1 MVALVYLF
9 FNNRTMIQKTIITIL
24 VFSAVSAFSQS
35 NKNAYELASPNGQ
48 NKIKFELV
56 KNAPKYAVSHGKT
69 EVITPSDMGFLLKGN
84 ENLSSDF
91 EIKNIKNTS
100 FDETWQQ
107 VWGEKKNI
115 RNHYNQLSVELQQK
129 SGNKR
134 KLEIQF
140 RAFDD
145 GIAFRYVYPKQNV
158 KDSIFIMDE
167 KTTFNLKE
175 DAKAWWIPANREN
188 RDEYLFKDAPVSTL
202 DTVLTPLTI
211 ESKSGLALSFH
222 EANLTD
228 FASMTLVNTTGTQ
241 LKSDLV
247 PWADGVKVRV
257 KDTFTSSWRTLQI
270 GENPGDLITS
280 YLILNLNEPNK
291 LKNTSYFKPYKYFG
305 IWWGMHIGKYTFW
318 ESEKQGATTK
328 HAEEYID
335 FTAKEGFHHLLIEG
349 WNKGWTPAWYE
360 NHMHMFSFTKSADN
374 FDLEKV
380 VEYGKKKDV
389 ELIGYHET
397 GSNLINYLKQVDEG
411 FALYKKLG
419 MHSVKI
425 GHVGSKLNM
434 KENHFGQFGVNYFR
448 YILEKA
454 AQYDLAVLYHE
465 SIKDTG
471 ERRTFPNMVSREAA
485 RGQEYNAWSE
495 GNPPNHL
502 TIIPFTRLLSG
513 PMDFTPGIFDVEV
526 KQGYPGKRVHG
537 TAAQQLALY
546 VTIYA
551 PIQMMADLPEN
562 YEGKPALQFLKDVP
576 TDWEDTKVL
585 EGKIGQYI
593 TTARKDRNSADWF
606 LGTIT
611 NEKARDLNVALS
623 FLDPK
628 ATYEAQIYADAEGTD
643 ETHNPAEIAIS
654 KKTVKASDVLKL
666 HLGGAGGTAIRFKKL

>member
-1 MVALVYLF
+1 
-9 FNNRTMIQKTIITIL
+9 MIQKTIITIL
-24 VFSAVSAFSQS
+24 AFSAISAFSQ
-35 NKNAYELASPNGQ
+35 NKNAYQLASPNGQ

-91 EIKNIKNTS
+91 EIKNVKNTS
-100 FDETWQQ
+100 FDETWEQ

-129 SGNKR
+129 TGNKR
-134 KLEIQF
+134 KLEIEF

-175 DAKAWWIPANREN
+175 DGKAWWIPANREN

-318 ESEKQGATTK
+318 ESDKQGATTK

-360 NHMHMFSFTKSADN
+360 NQMHMFSFTKNADN

-526 KQGYPGKRVHG
+526 KQGNPGKRVHG

-585 EGKIGQYI
+585 DGKIGEYI
-593 TTARKDRNSADWF
+593 TTARKDRNSADWY

-611 NEKARDLNVALS
+611 NEKARDVNVALS
-623 FLDPK
+623 FLDPA

-654 KKTVKASDVLKL
+654 KKTVKASDVIKL
-666 HLGGAGGTAIRFKKL
+666 HLGGAGGTAIRFKKI

>member
-1 MVALVYLF
+1 MLKRILFLPLLVAIIC
-9 FNNRTMIQKTIITIL
+9 NAQSKKTK
-24 VFSAVSAFSQS
+24 S
-35 NKNAYELASPNGQ
+35 YELASPEGK
-48 NKIKFELV
+48 NKVQFQLV
-56 KNAPKYAVSHGKT
+56 DNAPKYAVSHGKT
-69 EVITPSDMGFLLKGN
+69 EVISPSDMGFVLKNN
-84 ENLSSDF
+84 EDLSGGF
-91 EIKNIKNTS
+91 EIKKVEKST
-100 FDETWQQ
+100 FDETWEQI
-107 VWGEKKNI
+107 WGEKKQI
-115 RNHYNQLSVELQQK
+115 RNQYNQMVIQLQQK
-129 SGNKR
+129 NGNKR

-140 RAFDD
+140 RAYDD
-145 GIAFRYVYPKQNV
+145 GIAFRYIYPKQET

-175 DAKAWWIPANREN
+175 DGKAWWIPANREN
-188 RDEYLFKDAPVSTL
+188 RDEYLFKDTPVSTL

-222 EANLTD
+222 EANLVD

-247 PWADGVKVRV
+247 PWADGIKVRV
-257 KDTFTSSWRTLQI
+257 KDSFTSSWRTIQI
-270 GENPGDLITS
+270 AEKPTDLITS

-291 LKNTSYFKPYKYFG
+291 LANPTYFKPYKYFG
-305 IWWGMHIGKYTFW
+305 IWWGMHIGKFTFW
-318 ESEKQGATTK
+318 ESKKQGATTE
-328 HAEEYID
+328 HAKQYID

-349 WNKGWTPAWYE
+349 WNKGWTPKWYE

-380 VEYGKKKDV
+380 VEYGKEKGV

-397 GSNLINYLKQVDEG
+397 GSNLINYLKEIDEG

-419 MHSVKI
+419 IHTVKI

-434 KENHFGQFGVNYFR
+434 KEWHFGQFGVNYFR
-448 YILEKA
+448 YVLEKA

-471 ERRTFPNMVSREAA
+471 ERRTFPNMISREAA

-526 KQGYPGKRVHG
+526 KQGYAGRRVHG

-546 VTIYA
+546 ITIYS

-576 TDWEDTKVL
+576 TDWEYTKVL
-585 EGKIGQYI
+585 NGEIGQYI
-593 TTARKDRNSADWF
+593 TTARKDRKSADWY
-606 LGTIT
+606 LGSIT
-611 NEKARDLNVALS
+611 NEKSRDLAIPLT
-623 FLDPK
+623 FLDSN

-643 ETHNPAEIAIS
+643 ETHNPSGVAIS
-654 KKTVKASDVLKL
+654 KKTVKASDSLQL
-666 HLGGAGGTAIRFKKL
+666 HLGGAGGTAIRFRKL

>member
-1 MVALVYLF
+1 MIKKLILPALVLSISIS
-9 FNNRTMIQKTIITIL
+9 NAQGKKVKT
-24 VFSAVSAFSQS
+24 
-35 NKNAYELASPNGQ
+35 YELTSPEGK
-48 NKIKFELV
+48 NKIQFELV
-56 KNAPKYAVSHGKT
+56 NNAPKYAVSHGKT
-69 EVITPSDMGFLLKGN
+69 MVITPSDMGFLLKNN
-84 ENLSSDF
+84 EGFSSNF
-91 EIKNIKNTS
+91 EVLKVEHSS
-100 FDETWQQ
+100 FDETWTQ
-107 VWGEKKNI
+107 VWGEKKMI
-115 RNHYNQLSVELQQK
+115 RNHYNQMVVKLQQK
-129 SGNKR
+129 SKEKR
-134 KLEIQF
+134 QLEIQF

-145 GIAFRYVYPKQNV
+145 GVAFRYVYPRQV
-158 KDSIFIMDE
+158 SKDSIFIMDE
-167 KTTFNLKE
+167 KTTFNLK
-175 DAKAWWIPANREN
+175 DDGKAWWIPANREN
-188 RDEYLFKDAPVSTL
+188 RDEYLFKDSPVSTL

-222 EANLTD
+222 EANLVD
-228 FASMTLVNTTGTQ
+228 FASMTLVNNKGTQ

-257 KDTFTSSWRTLQI
+257 KDSFTSSWRTLQI
-270 GENPGDLITS
+270 AEKPTDLITS

-291 LKNTSYFKPYKYFG
+291 LGTISYFKPFKYFG
-305 IWWGMHIGKYTFW
+305 IWWGMHIGKYSFW
-318 ESEKQGATTK
+318 EGEKQGATTE
-328 HAEEYID
+328 HAKQYID
-335 FTAKEGFHHLLIEG
+335 FTAKEGFRHLLIEG

-374 FDLEKV
+374 FDIDKV
-380 VEYGKKKDV
+380 VEYGKQNGV

-419 MHSVKI
+419 IHTVKI
-425 GHVGSKLNM
+425 GHVGSRLNM
-434 KENHFGQFGVNYFR
+434 KEWHFGQFGVNYFR

-454 AQYDLAVLYHE
+454 AQYDLAVFYHE

-471 ERRTFPNMVSREAA
+471 ERRTYPNMISREAA

-513 PMDFTPGIFDVEV
+513 PMDFTPGIFDVAV

-537 TAAQQLALY
+537 TTAQQLALY

-576 TDWEDTKVL
+576 TDWETTKVL
-585 EGKIGQYI
+585 NGKIGEYI
-593 TTARKDRNSADWF
+593 TTARKDRNSADWY
-606 LGTIT
+606 LGSIT
-611 NEKARDLNVALS
+611 NEKARDLEISLS
-623 FLDPK
+623 FLDAK

-643 ETHNPAEIAIS
+643 ETHNPSAVAIS

>member
-1 MVALVYLF
+1 
-9 FNNRTMIQKTIITIL
+9 MIKRLIL
-24 VFSAVSAFSQS
+24 PVLLLSVVIG
-35 NKNAYELASPNGQ
+35 NAQGKKAKSYELTSPGGQ

-56 KNAPKYAVSHGKT
+56 NSAPKYAVSHGKT
-69 EVITPSDMGFLLKGN
+69 EVITPSDLGFLLKNN
-84 ENLSSDF
+84 ENFSSNF
-91 EIKNIKNTS
+91 EITKVEKST
-100 FDETWQQ
+100 FDETWEQ

-115 RNHYNQLSVELQQK
+115 RNHYNQLVVQLQQK
-129 SGNKR
+129 SKQKR

-145 GIAFRYVYPKQNV
+145 GIAFRYVYPKQGT

-167 KTTFNLKE
+167 KTTFNLKQ
-175 DAKAWWIPANREN
+175 DGKAWWIPANREN

-222 EANLTD
+222 EANLVN

-270 GENPGDLITS
+270 AEKPTDLITS

-291 LKNTSYFKPYKYFG
+291 LANTSYFKPYKYFG

-360 NHMHMFSFTKSADN
+360 NKMHMFSFTKSADN

-380 VEYGKKKDV
+380 VEYGKKNDV
-389 ELIGYHET
+389 ALIGYHET
-397 GSNLINYLKQVDEG
+397 GSNLINYLKEIDDA

-434 KENHFGQFGVNYFR
+434 KQWHFGQFGVNYFR
-448 YILEKA
+448 YVLEKA

-471 ERRTFPNMVSREAA
+471 ERRTYPNMVSREAA

-513 PMDFTPGIFDVEV
+513 PMDYTPGIFDVEV

-537 TAAQQLALY
+537 TTAQQLALY

-576 TDWEDTKVL
+576 TDWETTKVL
-585 EGKIGQYI
+585 NGEIGQYI

-606 LGTIT
+606 LGSIT
-611 NEKARDLNVALS
+611 NEKARHLAIPLT
-623 FLDPK
+623 FLDAK

-643 ETHNPAEIAIS
+643 ETHNPSAVAIS

>member
-1 MVALVYLF
+1 
-9 FNNRTMIQKTIITIL
+9 MIQKTIITIL
-24 VFSAVSAFSQS
+24 AFSAISAYSQ
-35 NKNAYELASPNGQ
+35 NKNTYELASPNGQ

-91 EIKNIKNTS
+91 EIKNVKNTS
-100 FDETWQQ
+100 FDETWEQ

-175 DAKAWWIPANREN
+175 DGKAWWIPANREN

-280 YLILNLNEPNK
+280 YLILNLNDPNK

-318 ESEKQGATTK
+318 ESDKQGATTK

-374 FDLEKV
+374 FDIEKV

-389 ELIGYHET
+389 ALIGYHET

-526 KQGYPGKRVHG
+526 KQGFPGKRVHG

-585 EGKIGQYI
+585 EGKIGEYI
-593 TTARKDRNSADWF
+593 TTARKDRNSADWY

-611 NEKARDLNVALS
+611 NEKARDVNVALS
-623 FLDPK
+623 FLDAT

-643 ETHNPAEIAIS
+643 ETHNPAAITIS

>member
-1 MVALVYLF
+1 
-9 FNNRTMIQKTIITIL
+9 MIQKKLIALLLFVAI
-24 VFSAVSAFSQS
+24 SGFSQS
-35 NKNAYELASPNGQ
+35 KKSNFEVISPDGK

-56 KNAPKYAVSHGKT
+56 KNAPKYAVSHGKI

-84 ENLSSDF
+84 ENLSTDF
-91 EIKNIKNTS
+91 EIKSVKNST
-100 FDETWQQ
+100 FDETWEQ

-115 RNHYNQLSVELQQK
+115 RNHYNQLVVELQQK
-129 SGNKR
+129 GKNKR

-140 RAFDD
+140 RAFND

-175 DAKAWWIPANREN
+175 DGKAWWIPANREN

-222 EANLTD
+222 EANLVD

-257 KDTFTSSWRTLQI
+257 KETFTSSWRTLQI
-270 GENPGDLITS
+270 GEKSSDLITS

-318 ESEKQGATTK
+318 ESDKQGATTK

-374 FDLEKV
+374 FDIEKV
-380 VEYGKKKDV
+380 VAYGKKKDV
-389 ELIGYHET
+389 ALIGYHET
-397 GSNLINYLKQVDEG
+397 GSNLINYLKEVDEG

-454 AQYDLAVLYHE
+454 AEYDLAVLYHE

-526 KQGYPGKRVHG
+526 KQGFSGKRVHG

-593 TTARKDRNSADWF
+593 TTVRKDRNSADWY

-611 NEKARDLNVALS
+611 NENARDANVSLS
-623 FLDPK
+623 FLDPN
-628 ATYEAQIYADAEGTD
+628 ATYEAQIYADANGTD
-643 ETHNPAEIAIS
+643 ETHNPAAIAIS
-654 KKTVKASDVLKL
+654 KKTVKASDSLKL
-666 HLGGAGGTAIRFKKL
+666 HLGGAGGTAIRFKKI

>member
-1 MVALVYLF
+1 MKKYLVLPAVLLS
-9 FNNRTMIQKTIITIL
+9 ITIGY
-24 VFSAVSAFSQS
+24 SQK

-84 ENLSSDF
+84 EDLSTNF
-91 EIKNIKNTS
+91 EIKNVKNTS
-100 FDETWQQ
+100 FDETWEQ
-107 VWGEKKNI
+107 VWGEKKKI
-115 RNHYNQLSVELQQK
+115 RNNYNQLSVELQQK
-129 SGNKR
+129 TGNKR

-145 GIAFRYVYPKQNV
+145 GIAFRYVYPKQNIKV

-175 DAKAWWIPANREN
+175 DGKAWWIPAYREN
-188 RDEYLFKDAPVSTL
+188 RYEYLYENTPLSTL
-202 DTVLTPLTI
+202 DTVHTPMTV
-211 ESKSGLALSFH
+211 ESKSGLKLSFH

-228 FASMTLVNTTGTQ
+228 FASMTLVNTSGTQ

-247 PWADGVKVRV
+247 PWADGIKVRV
-257 KDTFTSSWRTLQI
+257 EDTFTSSWRTIQI
-270 GENPGDLITS
+270 GENAGELIDS

-291 LKNTSYFKPYKYFG
+291 LGNPSYVKPYKYFG

-318 ESEKQGATTK
+318 ESDKQGATTK
-328 HAEEYID
+328 NAEEYID
-335 FTAKEGFHHLLIEG
+335 FTAKEGFNHLLIEG

-397 GSNLINYLKQVDEG
+397 GSNLINYLKQIDEG

-419 MHSVKI
+419 IHTVKI

-434 KENHFGQFGVNYFR
+434 KEWHHGQFGVNYFR
-448 YILEKA
+448 YVLEKA
-454 AQYDLAVLYHE
+454 AQYDLAVFYHE
-465 SIKDTG
+465 PIKDTG
-471 ERRTFPNMVSREAA
+471 ERRTYPNMLAREAA

-495 GNPPNHL
+495 GNPPNHAVIL
-502 TIIPFTRLLSG
+502 PFTRMLSG
-513 PMDFTPGIFDVEV
+513 PMEYTPGVLDVEI

-537 TAAQQLALY
+537 TTAQQLAMY
-546 VTIYA
+546 VVYYS
-551 PIQMMADLPEN
+551 PIQMLADLPEN
-562 YEGKPALQFLKDVP
+562 YKGVPSFQFLKDVP
-576 TDWEDTKVL
+576 TDWADTKVL
-585 EGKIGQYI
+585 NAEIGEYL
-593 TTARKDRNSADWF
+593 TTVRKDQNSEDWY
-606 LGTIT
+606 LGSMT
-611 NEKARDLNVALS
+611 NEKSRDLTISLS
-623 FLDPK
+623 FLDRS
-628 ATYEAQIYADAEGTD
+628 ATYEAQIYADADGTD
-643 ETHNPAEIAIS
+643 ETHNPTAVAIS
-654 KKTVKASDVLKL
+654 KRTVKASDSLKL

>member
-1 MVALVYLF
+1 MIKKLILPALLLSIS
-9 FNNRTMIQKTIITIL
+9 M
-24 VFSAVSAFSQS
+24 A
-35 NKNAYELASPNGQ
+35 NAQGKKAKKYELASPEGK
-48 NKIKFELV
+48 NKIQFELV
-56 KNAPKYAVSHGKT
+56 NNAPKYAVSHGKT
-69 EVITPSDMGFLLKGN
+69 VVITPSDMGFLLKNN
-84 ENLSSDF
+84 EDFSSNF
-91 EIKNIKNTS
+91 EIVKVENST
-100 FDETWQQ
+100 FDETWEQ
-107 VWGEKKNI
+107 VWGEKKKI
-115 RNHYNQLSVELQQK
+115 RNHYNQMAVKLQQK
-129 SGNKR
+129 NKEKR
-134 KLEIQF
+134 QLEIQF

-145 GIAFRYVYPKQNV
+145 GVAFRYVYPKQV
-158 KDSIFIMDE
+158 SKDSIFIMDE
-167 KTTFNLKE
+167 KTTFNLK
-175 DAKAWWIPANREN
+175 DDGKAWWIPANREN
-188 RDEYLFKDAPVSTL
+188 RDEYLFKDSPVSTL
-202 DTVLTPLTI
+202 DTVLTPLTV

-222 EANLTD
+222 EANLVD

-257 KDTFTSSWRTLQI
+257 KDSFTSSWRTIQI
-270 GENPGDLITS
+270 TEKPTDLITS
-280 YLILNLNEPNK
+280 YLILNLNDPNK
-291 LKNTSYFKPYKYFG
+291 LGKINYFKPFKYFG
-305 IWWGMHIGKYTFW
+305 IWWGMHIGKYSFW
-318 ESEKQGATTK
+318 EGQKQGATTE
-328 HAEEYID
+328 HAKQYID

-374 FDLEKV
+374 FDIDKV
-380 VEYGKKKDV
+380 VEYGKEKGV

-419 MHSVKI
+419 IHTVKI

-434 KENHFGQFGVNYFR
+434 KEWHFGQFGVNYFR

-454 AQYDLAVLYHE
+454 AQNNLAVFYHE

-471 ERRTFPNMVSREAA
+471 ERRTYPNMISREAA

-537 TAAQQLALY
+537 TTAQQLALY

-576 TDWEDTKVL
+576 TDWETTKVL
-585 EGKIGQYI
+585 NGKIGEYI
-593 TTARKDRNSADWF
+593 TTARKDRNSADWY
-606 LGTIT
+606 LGSIT
-611 NEKARDLNVALS
+611 NEKARDLEIPLS
-623 FLDPK
+623 FLDSK

-643 ETHNPAEIAIS
+643 ETHNPSAVAIS
-654 KKTVKASDVLKL
+654 KKTVKATDILKL
-666 HLGGAGGTAIRFKKL
+666 HLGGAGGTAIRFKKI

>member
-1 MVALVYLF
+1 MVSLVYLF
-9 FNNRTMIQKTIITIL
+9 FNNKTMVQKTIITIL

-35 NKNAYELASPNGQ
+35 KNKIYELASPNGQ

-91 EIKNIKNTS
+91 EIKNVKNTS
-100 FDETWQQ
+100 FDETWEQ

-129 SGNKR
+129 NGNKR

-222 EANLTD
+222 EANLVD

-360 NHMHMFSFTKSADN
+360 NHMHMFSFTQSADN

-585 EGKIGQYI
+585 EGKIGEYI
-593 TTARKDRNSADWF
+593 TTARKDRNSADWY

-611 NEKARDLNVALS
+611 NEKARDVNVALS
-623 FLDPK
+623 FLDPN

>member
-1 MVALVYLF
+1 MLKKIILPAFLVALTVVG
-9 FNNRTMIQKTIITIL
+9 NAQAQK
-24 VFSAVSAFSQS
+24 SKS
-35 NKNAYELASPNGQ
+35 YELASPGGI

-56 KNAPKYAVSHGKT
+56 NNAPKYAVSHGKT
-69 EVITPSDMGFLLKGN
+69 EVITPSDMGFLLKNN
-84 ENLSSDF
+84 EDFSSNF
-91 EIKNIKNTS
+91 EVTGVKNST
-100 FDETWQQ
+100 FDETWEQ

-115 RNHYNQLSVELQQK
+115 RNHYNQLVVQLQQK
-129 SGNKR
+129 DKNKR

-145 GIAFRYVYPKQNV
+145 GIAFRYVYPKQET

-175 DAKAWWIPANREN
+175 DGKAWWIPANREN

-211 ESKSGLALSFH
+211 ESKSGLKLSFH
-222 EANLTD
+222 EANLKD

-247 PWADGVKVRV
+247 PWSDGVKVRV

-270 GENPGDLITS
+270 GENSGDLITS
-280 YLILNLNEPNK
+280 YLILNLNDPNK
-291 LKNTSYFKPYKYFG
+291 LGNTSYFKPYKYFG
-305 IWWGMHIGKYTFW
+305 IWWGMHIGKYSFW
-318 ESEKQGATTK
+318 ESPIQGATTK

-360 NHMHMFSFTKSADN
+360 NRMHMFSFTKSADN

-380 VEYGKKKDV
+380 VEYGNKKGV
-389 ELIGYHET
+389 ALIGYHET
-397 GSNLINYLKQVDEG
+397 GSNLINYLKEVDDA

-537 TAAQQLALY
+537 TTAQQLALY

-585 EGKIGQYI
+585 EGKIGEYI
-593 TTARKDRNSADWF
+593 TTVRKDRNSADWF

-611 NEKARDLNVALS
+611 NEKARDVEVSLS
-623 FLDPK
+623 FLDK
-628 ATYEAQIYADAEGTD
+628 NATYEAQIYADAEGTD
-643 ETHNPAEIAIS
+643 ETHNPSAVAIS

-666 HLGGAGGTAIRFKKL
+666 HLGGAGGAAIRFKKL